1 MFKFERLPH
10 KNNVVHILVD
20 PETMRVA
27 CASFRTS
34 TINALKD
41 MKHGLGSHFNVN
53 ARIDPDFDST
63 ACWNWVYVK
72 KRVVPITEYEEIN
85 KPLST
90 DEMIRF
96 QTYTFK
102 SAALDYIH
110 QHLFKALKG
119 LTKDLP
125 AQDITYFLKYEEAKR
140 WLESDK
146 SEPEKYT
153 FVLDYSEIDGVDM
166 DTAARKIIFMADCQ
180 RVRLADIER
189 IRMKYTRLIKN
200 EDNLMTINH
209 LTQEFDNEN
218 IIYSQV

>member
-41 MKHGLGSHFNVN
+41 MKHGLGAHYNVN
-53 ARIDPDFDST
+53 ARIDPNFDST

-72 KRVVPITEYEEIN
+72 KKVVPITEYEEID
-85 KPLST
+85 KPLSR

-102 SAALDYIH
+102 SGALDYIH

-119 LTKDLP
+119 ITKDMP
-125 AQDITYFLKYEEAKR
+125 AQDITYLMKAEEAKR
-140 WLESDK
+140 FLASDMK
-146 SEPEKYT
+146 EPELYP
-153 FVLDYSEIDGVDM
+153 FVNSYAEMEGIDAVV
-166 DTAARKIIFMADCQ
+166 AARKILFMHECTK
-180 RVRLADIER
+180 VRLADIER

-200 EDNLMTINH
+200 EENLMKVGDF
-209 LTQEFDNEN
+209 TQEFDNEN